1 MQEIKPA
8 KDNNK
13 NKKLD
18 YESSEE
24 EKTDLVID
32 QNITVLNKADVET
45 QKRKKQ
51 QEEEDSASGWKKL
64 ESHSKD
70 ATFTTSHAGAAKS
83 GPLGAQPRGLEAAS
97 GKPEISFGRGPPKFT
112 KKSNQKRLDEDFPEL
127 DAVGQK
133 AQDGSA
139 LDSEVS
145 KKDRTDIGMFRSEA
159 RQPREQQEP
168 VEERKQASK
177 PVFTSS
183 KKKMLVGGD

>member
-1 MQEIKPA
+1 VQEKKPA
-8 KDNNK
+8 KENTK

-24 EKTDLVID
+24 EKTDLIID
-32 QNITVLNKADVET
+32 QNITVLNKADVES

-70 ATFTTSHAGAAKS
+70 ATFTTSQAGAAKT
-83 GPLGAQPRGLEAAS
+83 GPLGAQPRGLEGSAS

-127 DAVGQK
+127 DAVG
-133 AQDGSA
+133 
-139 LDSEVS
+139 
-145 KKDRTDIGMFRSEA
+145 
-159 RQPREQQEP
+159 
-168 VEERKQASK
+168 
-177 PVFTSS
+177 
-183 KKKMLVGGD
+183 